1 MGLSHFYFPRKSN
14 GCNWIWYYCPL
25 IQLACSIAFKN
36 QQFDRVRFAI
46 QNFAFCRWNGSSVLF
61 NQLWHSSNHH
71 KISIWS
77 DASIQFFQYFPNER
91 TLHAIDVLL
100 ASLRVC
106 LFIRSIG
113 WAQIEHFTELLI
125 KCCYFAKYLCIW
137 FWVVGVHS
145 CGETHICS
153 RLHVN
158 YFQFIRLA
166 VRARARLPY
175 LISMLSDNS
184 AVNGNVFV
192 FPSSGHP

>member
-1 MGLSHFYFPRKSN
+1 MEGWNGGRKIRGNHRKVMLEIVEMLLLAIRPLRILLAIRNRLLPNSTMGLSHFYFPRKSN

-100 ASLRVC
+100 ASLC
-106 LFIRSIG
+106 
-113 WAQIEHFTELLI
+113 
-125 KCCYFAKYLCIW
+125 
-137 FWVVGVHS
+137 
-145 CGETHICS
+145 
-153 RLHVN
+153 
-158 YFQFIRLA
+158 
-166 VRARARLPY
+166 
-175 LISMLSDNS
+175 
-184 AVNGNVFV
+184 VFV
-192 FPSSGHP
+192 YSLNWLSSNRTFHGITH